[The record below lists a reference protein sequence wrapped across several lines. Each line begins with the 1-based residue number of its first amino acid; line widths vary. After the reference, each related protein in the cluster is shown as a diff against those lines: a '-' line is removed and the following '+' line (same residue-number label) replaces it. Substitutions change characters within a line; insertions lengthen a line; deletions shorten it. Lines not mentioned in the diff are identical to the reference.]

1 MLPPPTILP
10 RATYRVQPHG
20 LGFRAIADLVSYLA
34 RLGVSHLYLAPI
46 LQARTGSTHGYD
58 VVDHSRIDESLGGE
72 KAWRELVDACRKHH
86 LAILLDVVPNH
97 MAIDDPANRWW
108 WDVLE
113 DAHASRYAHHF
124 DVDWESPEERL
135 RHQILLP
142 VLGDHYGRELEAGK
156 FSLERCGGDVRVR
169 YGDRIFP
176 VSPRSLREP
185 LGAAARLARDPR
197 LEHLADAFGALP
209 GSHETDIESI
219 ERRHADK
226 GHLRREL
233 DTLCRSDAAI
243 AKAVDDTLTAIA
255 SDPNQFDE
263 LLQRQN
269 YRLAFWRAGS
279 RELDYRRFFDIAE
292 LAALR
297 VEDGRVFDETHKV
310 VVELIARGDVA
321 GLRID
326 HPDGLSD
333 PQEYLARVNDDA
345 PGAWIVVEKILQPG
359 ERLRPDWD
367 THGTTGYEFL
377 NLVNGLFVDPRAEFA
392 FTHLFAELSGEG
404 RSFDEIA
411 LEARREIL
419 RTALAPD
426 VQRLTELGTR
436 IIERHRRYRD
446 YTRADV
452 RATLRELA
460 AAFRV
465 YRSYVRA
472 DEGVIADEDKRL
484 IASAVAR
491 ALERTPEL
499 DRDLTEFFSSVLCLE
514 SGGDLEREMAMRFQQ
529 LTAPTAAKGVEDTAF
544 YRYVRLAGLCEVG
557 GDPSRFG
564 TTVEEFHAA
573 NVERLRA
580 NPFSLLTTSTHDTKR
595 SEDVRLRIDALS
607 EVPEH
612 WRAAV
617 GRWRERL
624 AGHRGVVDGAAECLL
639 LQTLVGAW
647 PIEEVRLASY
657 MEKAAREAKIRTSWT
672 TPNADYEHDLRALV
686 AAIYRDRALR
696 ADIERFI
703 APIERAARV
712 HSLAQTLLKLTS
724 PGVPDLYQGSELWT
738 NDLVDPDNRRPV
750 DWEER
755 RALLRRVEGDATRA
769 HPKLHLIARALALRA
784 RRPKSFGADGTYEPL
799 APRGS
804 RADRVVAFFRGD
816 DVLVV
821 TPRLVLSLDGWEDTA
836 LALPRGSWRDALT
849 GTRHDGV
856 VGMER
861 LLGNVGVALLE
872 RA

>member
-20 LGFRAIADLVSYLA
+20 LGFKAIAALVPYFA
-34 RLGVSHLYLAPI
+34 DLGVSHLYLAPI
-46 LQARTGSTHGYD
+46 LQARKGSTHGYD

-72 KAWRELVDACRKHH
+72 SAWRELVAACKRRG

-124 DVDWESPEERL
+124 DVDWESPEDRL

-169 YGDRIFP
+169 YGDRAFP
-176 VSPRSLREP
+176 LSPRSLREP
-185 LGAAARLARDPR
+185 LAAAARLAHDPR
-197 LEHLADAFGALP
+197 LGHLADAFGALP
-209 GSHETDIESI
+209 GSHETDLESV

-226 GHLRREL
+226 ERLRGDL
-233 DTLCRSDAAI
+233 DLLCRSDEALAAAVDGTLAAI
-243 AKAVDDTLTAIA
+243 AN
-255 SDPNQFDE
+255 DPDRFDE

-279 RELDYRRFFDIAE
+279 RELDYRRFFDISE

-297 VEDGRVFDETHKV
+297 VEDGRVFDETHEV
-310 VVELIARGDVA
+310 ILELVARGDVA

-326 HPDGLSD
+326 HPDGLCD
-333 PQEYLARVNDDA
+333 PQEYLARIHDHA
-345 PGAWIVVEKILQPG
+345 PGTWIVVEKILQPD
-359 ERLRPDWD
+359 ERVRPDWD
-367 THGTTGYEFL
+367 AHGTTGYEFL
-377 NLVNGLFVDPRAEFA
+377 NLVNGLFVDPRAESA
-392 FTHLFAELSGEG
+392 FTALFAEVSGER

-411 LEARREIL
+411 LEARREVL
-419 RTALAPD
+419 RTSLAPD

-436 IIERHRRYRD
+436 VIERHRGFRD

-452 RATLRELA
+452 RNTLRELA
-460 AAFRV
+460 AAFPV
-465 YRSYVRA
+465 YRTYARA

-484 IASAVAR
+484 IGAAIAR
-491 ALERTPEL
+491 ALEHAADL
-499 DRDLTEFFSSVLCLE
+499 DRDLSGFFGSVLCLE
-514 SGGDLEREMAMRFQQ
+514 VGGESERELVMRFQQ
-529 LTAPTAAKGVEDTAF
+529 LTSPTAAKGVEDTAC
-544 YRYVRLAGLCEVG
+544 YRYVRLASLCEVG

-573 NVERLRA
+573 NLERLRA
-580 NPFSLLTTSTHDTKR
+580 TPFSLLATSTHDTKR
-595 SEDVRLRIDALS
+595 SEDVRLRIDVLS
-607 EVPEH
+607 EVPDE

-624 AGHRGVVDGAAECLL
+624 RNRRGVVNGAAEYLL
-639 LQTLVGAW
+639 LQTIVGAW
-647 PIEEVRLASY
+647 PIEEERLAAY
-657 MEKAAREAKIRTSWT
+657 MEKAAREAKTHTSWT
-672 TPNADYEHDLRALV
+672 SPNADYERDLRDLV
-686 AAIYRDRALR
+686 AAIFRDGDLR

-703 APIERAARV
+703 APLQRAAQT

-738 NDLVDPDNRRPV
+738 DELVDPDNRRPV
-750 DWEER
+750 DWDQR
-755 RALLRRVEGDATRA
+755 RALLRLSDSEAADA
-769 HPKLHLIARALALRA
+769 HPKFRLIARALELRA
-784 RRPKSFGADGTYEPL
+784 RRPEAFGPNGEYEPL
-799 APRGS
+799 AASGP
-804 RADRVVAFFRGD
+804 RADRIVAFARGTDVVA
-816 DVLVV
+816 VA
-821 TPRLVLSLDGWEDTA
+821 PRLVLSLDGWNGTA

-849 GTRHDGV
+849 GTSHDGV
-856 VGMER
+856 VRMEQ
-861 LLGNVGVALLE
+861 LFGTSGIALLE
-872 RA
+872 RT

>member
-20 LGFRAIADLVSYLA
+20 LGFRAIADLVPYLA

-226 GHLRREL
+226 GHLHREL

-255 SDPNQFDE
+255 SDPNQFDD

-297 VEDGRVFDETHKV
+297 VEDGRV
-310 VVELIARGDVA
+310 
-321 GLRID
+321 
-326 HPDGLSD
+326 
-333 PQEYLARVNDDA
+333 
-345 PGAWIVVEKILQPG
+345 
-359 ERLRPDWD
+359 
-367 THGTTGYEFL
+367 
-377 NLVNGLFVDPRAEFA
+377 
-392 FTHLFAELSGEG
+392 
-404 RSFDEIA
+404 FDEIA

-624 AGHRGVVDGAAECLL
+624 AGYRGVVDGAAEGLP
-639 LQTLVGAW
+639 LQTLVGAR
-647 PIEEVRLASY
+647 PIEE
-657 MEKAAREAKIRTSWT
+657 
-672 TPNADYEHDLRALV
+672 
-686 AAIYRDRALR
+686 
-696 ADIERFI
+696 
-703 APIERAARV
+703 AP
-712 HSLAQTLLKLTS
+712 
-724 PGVPDLYQGSELWT
+724 
-738 NDLVDPDNRRPV
+738 
-750 DWEER
+750 
-755 RALLRRVEGDATRA
+755 
-769 HPKLHLIARALALRA
+769 HP
-784 RRPKSFGADGTYEPL
+784 S
-799 APRGS
+799 
-804 RADRVVAFFRGD
+804 
-816 DVLVV
+816 
-821 TPRLVLSLDGWEDTA
+821 
-836 LALPRGSWRDALT
+836 
-849 GTRHDGV
+849 
-856 VGMER
+856 
-861 LLGNVGVALLE
+861 
-872 RA
+872 